1 MNFIDLC
8 IKGDAFDFEIDD
20 YVEMWH
26 DGKAGQDQELNEFL
40 GMNLNEYS
48 LWATK
53 PSILPFIIKAHKNNS
68 TLDAGQNFE
77 QLAMAARAKNSLE
90 AKKIENWLKMI
101 GKA

>member
-8 IKGDAFDFEIDD
+8 LSGEAFASEIDD
-20 YVEMWH
+20 YVDMWH
-26 DGKAGQDQELNEFL
+26 EGTAGENQELHDFL

-68 TLDAGQNFE
+68 TLDVGQNFE

-90 AKKIENWLKMI
+90 AKKIEKWLKMI
-101 GKA
+101 GKV

>member
-1 MNFIDLC
+1 MNFINLC
-8 IKGDAFDFEIDD
+8 LKGEVFAFEIDD

-26 DGKAGQDQELNEFL
+26 DGKAGNDQELHDFL
-40 GMNLNEYS
+40 GMDLNEYS

-68 TLDAGQNFE
+68 TLDVAQDFE
-77 QLAMAARAKNSLE
+77 KLAMAARANNSFE
-90 AKKIENWLKMI
+90 AKKIEGWLKMI